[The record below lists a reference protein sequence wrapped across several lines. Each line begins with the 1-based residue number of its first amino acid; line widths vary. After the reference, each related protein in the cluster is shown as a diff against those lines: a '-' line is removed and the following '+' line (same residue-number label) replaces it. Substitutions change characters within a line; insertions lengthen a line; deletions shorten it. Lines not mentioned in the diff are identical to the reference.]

1 LYYCSFI
8 FSFVYVYIKKMN
20 NTSSYLFNSMG
31 RIGVDMTDETS
42 QNLYNTR
49 FGNYTVANYFSNSA
63 SGTHVNFATQQPNVM
78 INAKSGVASD
88 VIDDYSYILTN
99 TETERPLEKLSLSQR
114 PFLTVPYLGKGYG
127 DPTLESQLQQ
137 GQMVADKKSVA
148 TVSETSYIDYST
160 YPMMDDLKSKIGNP
174 SYSVQEAAMDGWV
187 RGGSSA
193 RETTDIN
200 FSKNA
205 RPRDSGY

>member
-1 LYYCSFI
+1 
-8 FSFVYVYIKKMN
+8 MN

-31 RIGVDMTDETS
+31 RIGIDITDETS

-49 FGNYTVANYFSNSA
+49 FGNYTVANYFSEVNNGSQI
-63 SGTHVNFATQQPNVM
+63 NFATQQPTLM
-78 INAKSGVASD
+78 INARNGVSSD
-88 VIDDYSYILTN
+88 LIDNYSYIMNN
-99 TETERPLEKLSLSQR
+99 TESERPLEKLSLNQR

-148 TVSETSYIDYST
+148 TISEKSYMDYSS
-160 YPMMDDLKSKIGNP
+160 YPMMDDLKNRIGNP
-174 SYSVQEAAMDGWV
+174 SYSIEEYAMDGWV
-187 RGGSSA
+187 RGGSCA
-193 RETTDIN
+193 REVTSDSN

-205 RPRDSGY
+205 KPRDLGY

>member
-1 LYYCSFI
+1 
-8 FSFVYVYIKKMN
+8 MN

-31 RIGVDMTDETS
+31 RIGIDITDETA

-49 FGNYTVANYFSNSA
+49 FGNYTVANYFSDINNGSQI
-63 SGTHVNFATQQPNVM
+63 NFATQQPTLM
-78 INAKSGVASD
+78 INARNGVSSD
-88 VIDDYSYILTN
+88 LIDNYSYIMN
-99 TETERPLEKLSLSQR
+99 KTESERPLEKLSLNQR
-114 PFLTVPYLGKGYG
+114 PFVTVPYLGKGYG

-148 TVSETSYIDYST
+148 TISEKSYMDYSS
-160 YPMMDDLKSKIGNP
+160 YPMMDDLKNRIGNP
-174 SYSVQEAAMDGWV
+174 SYSIEEYAMDGWV

-193 RETTDIN
+193 REITSDSN

-205 RPRDSGY
+205 KPRDLGY